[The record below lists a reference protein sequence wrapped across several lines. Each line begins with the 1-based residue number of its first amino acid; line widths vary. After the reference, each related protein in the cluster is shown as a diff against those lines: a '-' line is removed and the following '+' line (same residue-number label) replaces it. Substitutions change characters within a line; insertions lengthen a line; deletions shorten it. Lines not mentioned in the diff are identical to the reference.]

1 MLLRHLRWCEKLLLD
16 LRLAIDGCP
25 RGRTPF
31 VIDGALLASF
41 LKSLLSV
48 SFAIVSISF
57 QLMALLSP
65 AHFVFLMNALW
76 ELSQWTLNAIQG
88 LKSE

>member
-1 MLLRHLRWCEKLLLD
+1 MRHLRWCEELLLN
-16 LRLAIDGCP
+16 LWLAIEGCP
-25 RGRTPF
+25 RGRTPV

-41 LKSLLSV
+41 LKPMLILC
-48 SFAIVSISF
+48 FAIVSISF

-65 AHFVFLMNALW
+65 AYFVFLMNALW
-76 ELSQWTLNAIQG
+76 ELSQRTLNAIQG

>member
-25 RGRTPF
+25 RGRTPL

-41 LKSLLSV
+41 LKPLVILC
-48 SFAIVSISF
+48 FAIVIISF
-57 QLMALLSP
+57 HLMALLSP

-76 ELSQWTLNAIQG
+76 ELSQRTLDAI
-88 LKSE
+88 